1 MFNNLTKVTKILTKK
16 KSILQL
22 LFHFGWSTTSIKIF
36 SKCKKMGSIK
46 DSLEINLRGKKE
58 LNFAKYVVICK
69 HFLELQV
76 YMI

>member
-1 MFNNLTKVTKILTKK
+1 
-16 KSILQL
+16 
-22 LFHFGWSTTSIKIF
+22 
-36 SKCKKMGSIK
+36 MGSIK

-76 YMI
+76 YDLVEFSELSMVTNASNS